1 MVRVRAIYQNKG
13 CVRTVHKRFWYNTS
27 FQKVIVRGL
36 CGVPI
41 LEFSSFRN
49 NQDDEPWEKE
59 ENFDR
64 HLQPINLAPLKGAI
78 DADPVRLKVLKVLAE
93 DGEWVTTA
101 DILRAARH
109 VRSIVGAV
117 TIGTILNGMNDLV
130 SSRLIISRTSLTSG
144 IDWAEWRI
152 NPDWLEPTRKLLQM
166 MSRPKFQPSTHEDF
180 SSKVD
185 RLLGDTT

>member
-1 MVRVRAIYQNKG
+1 MD
-13 CVRTVHKRFWYNTS
+13 
-27 FQKVIVRGL
+27 
-36 CGVPI
+36 
-41 LEFSSFRN
+41 FSSYRDSQN
-49 NQDDEPWEKE
+49 DQWERRE
-59 ENFDR
+59 SVDR
-64 HLQPINLAPLKGAI
+64 RVQSINLAPLKGAI
-78 DADPVRLKVLKVLAE
+78 DADPIRLKVLKVLAE
-93 DGEWVTTA
+93 DGAWVTTA

-166 MSRPKFQPSTHEDF
+166 MSRPKFQPATHEDF
-180 SSKVD
+180 EGKID

>member
-1 MVRVRAIYQNKG
+1 MSGV
-13 CVRTVHKRFWYNTS
+13 
-27 FQKVIVRGL
+27 L

-41 LEFSSFRN
+41 VEFSSFRN
-49 NQDDEPWEKE
+49 NQDDESWEKK
-59 ENFDR
+59 ENLDR
-64 HLQPINLAPLKGAI
+64 RSHPINIAPLKGAI

-109 VRSIVGAV
+109 VRAIVGAV

-166 MSRPKFQPSTHEDF
+166 MSRPKFQPATHEDF
-180 SSKVD
+180 SGKVD

>member
-1 MVRVRAIYQNKG
+1 MVILR
-13 CVRTVHKRFWYNTS
+13 S
-27 FQKVIVRGL
+27 L

-41 LEFSSFRN
+41 VEFSQFRN
-49 NQDDEPWEKE
+49 NQDNDPMERRETIGT
-59 ENFDR
+59 R
-64 HLQPINLAPLKGAI
+64 IQPINLAPLKGAI
-78 DADPVRLKVLKVLAE
+78 DADPIRLKVLKVLAE

-101 DILRAARH
+101 DLLRAARH

-152 NPDWLEPTRKLLQM
+152 NPDCLLQTRKLLQM
-166 MSRPKFQPSTHEDF
+166 MSRPKFQPATHEDF
-180 SSKVD
+180 EGKVD
-185 RLLGDTT
+185 RLLSDTT

>member
-1 MVRVRAIYQNKG
+1 MVIHPCLYGVS
-13 CVRTVHKRFWYNTS
+13 TV
-27 FQKVIVRGL
+27 
-36 CGVPI
+36 
-41 LEFSSFRN
+41 EFTQFRN
-49 NQDDEPWEKE
+49 NHEQDPIERRETIST
-59 ENFDR
+59 R
-64 HLQPINLAPLKGAI
+64 LQPINLAPLKGAI

-101 DILRAARH
+101 DLLRAARH

-152 NPDWLEPTRKLLQM
+152 NPDWLLQTRKLLQM
-166 MSRPKFQPSTHEDF
+166 MSRPKFQPATHEDF
-180 SSKVD
+180 EGKVD
-185 RLLGDTT
+185 RLLSDTT

>member
-1 MVRVRAIYQNKG
+1 MVILQILY
-13 CVRTVHKRFWYNTS
+13 
-27 FQKVIVRGL
+27 
-36 CGVPI
+36 GVP
-41 LEFSSFRN
+41 LVEFSQFRN
-49 NQDDEPWEKE
+49 NQDNDSIERREIIGS
-59 ENFDR
+59 R
-64 HLQPINLAPLKGAI
+64 VQPINIAPLKGAI

-101 DILRAARH
+101 DLLRAARH
-109 VRSIVGAV
+109 VRPIVGAV

-152 NPDWLEPTRKLLQM
+152 NPDWLVQTRKLLQM
-166 MSRPKFQPSTHEDF
+166 MSRPKFQPATHEDF
-180 SSKVD
+180 EGKVD

>member
-1 MVRVRAIYQNKG
+1 MCKDYAQA
-13 CVRTVHKRFWYNTS
+13 FWHNTS
-27 FQKVIVRGL
+27 IQKVIPRGL

-49 NQDDEPWEKE
+49 NHDDEPWEEK

-64 HLQPINLAPLKGAI
+64 RLQPINLAPLKGAI

-93 DGEWVTTA
+93 DGDWVTTA
-101 DILRAARH
+101 DILRAARY
-109 VRSIVGAV
+109 VRAIVGAV

-144 IDWAEWRI
+144 IDWAEWKI
-152 NPDWLEPTRKLLQM
+152 NPDWLGPTRKLLQM
-166 MSRPKFQPSTHEDF
+166 MSRPKFQPATHDDF
-180 SSKVD
+180 SGKVD

>member
-1 MVRVRAIYQNKG
+1 MCKDCAQA
-13 CVRTVHKRFWYNTS
+13 FWHNTS
-27 FQKVIVRGL
+27 VQKVIPRGL

-49 NQDDEPWEKE
+49 NQDDEPWERKD
-59 ENFDR
+59 NFDR
-64 HLQPINLAPLKGAI
+64 RPQPINLAPLKGAI
-78 DADPVRLKVLKVLAE
+78 DADPVRLKILKVLAE
-93 DGEWVTTA
+93 DGDWVTTA
-101 DILRAARH
+101 DILRVARH
-109 VRSIVGAV
+109 VRAIVGAV

-166 MSRPKFQPSTHEDF
+166 MSRPKFQPATHDDF
-180 SSKVD
+180 SGKVD
-185 RLLGDTT
+185 RLLSDTT